1 MNPLPTPTSTRPG
14 ASSTSVAIDAAV
26 VIGWRRLGISTPGA
40 EPDGRSVRSAQRAS
54 VMKTSG
60 YSAGESYSQAR
71 RYPSCSARTT
81 WSGVSIEVAKAQ
93 EMSMPPSLFP
103 HRLRPELGAIRIRG
117 VTHVPAVGDPES
129 AARKVRLGNGPTPR
143 CDGFQ

>member
-1 MNPLPTPTSTRPG
+1 MAHGSGRLPSVERPVNPLPTPISTRPG

-26 VIGWRRLGISTPGA
+26 VIGWRRLGIRTPV
-40 EPDGRSVRSAQRAS
+40 PSPIVLVRSAHRVS

-93 EMSMPPSLFP
+93 EMSMHPSLFP
-103 HRLRPELGAIRIRG
+103 HLGAIRIG
-117 VTHVPAVGDPES
+117 
-129 AARKVRLGNGPTPR
+129 ARCVSMSRRTCRKSSGTDRA
-143 CDGFQ
+143 QM